1 MTHLWKK
8 LSSKGKIWLFK
19 GFLNVEE
26 CKINLYV
33 VFSGASVIHVWWTI
47 KRLWNR
53 KGFPMD
59 VVTLCSVL
67 VLVKFYLND
76 WYSWAVVFDYER
88 ALKIGWIV
96 YIHCELFLWQFS
108 SIQFT
113 LYLLNTTLFLTIL
126 YSLHFTYV
134 CMCWKSISFVLESM
148 KFYFKFF
155 KGKF

>member
-88 ALKIGWIV
+88 ALIIGWIV

>member
-47 KRLWNR
+47 KRLWNG

-88 ALKIGWIV
+88 ALIIGWIV

-134 CMCWKSISFVLESM
+134 WMCWKSISFVLESM

>member
-33 VFSGASVIHVWWTI
+33 IFSGASVIHVWWTI

-88 ALKIGWIV
+88 ALIIGWIV

-113 LYLLNTTLFLTIL
+113 LYLLNTTLFLTIF